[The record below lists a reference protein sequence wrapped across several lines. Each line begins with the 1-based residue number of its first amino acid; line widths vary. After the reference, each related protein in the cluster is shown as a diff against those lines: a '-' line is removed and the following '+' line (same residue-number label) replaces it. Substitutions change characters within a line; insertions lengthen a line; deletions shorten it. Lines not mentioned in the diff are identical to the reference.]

1 MYGRRPRC
9 KGKESGVS
17 AKRSGEAMY
26 PALGSGLTGDIVE
39 ARQVPS
45 RSIEARNKPELH
57 GVIADNEQDWDFGS
71 CSLSRES
78 RQQPG

>member
-17 AKRSGEAMY
+17 AKRSGAAMY

-39 ARQVPS
+39 ARKVPS
-45 RSIEARNKPELH
+45 SRAAARAPPAAIPPRH
-57 GVIADNEQDWDFGS
+57 
-71 CSLSRES
+71 
-78 RQQPG
+78 